1 MDFYAILGIDPNA
14 SDTQVRAAYRAA
26 AVKYHPDKNMDQLAD
41 AETRFKMILE
51 AYQTLIDPRR
61 RRKYDR
67 THRTRDFCEKNDDYN
82 VVVDEMGIVI
92 HDMALHALV
101 DIDDAF
107 ESNLSSSPLW
117 RDECHSAPP

>member
-1 MDFYAILGIDPNA
+1 MDFYDMLGIDPNA
-14 SDTQVRAAYRAA
+14 SDMQVRAAYRAA

-51 AYQTLIDPRR
+51 AYQTLIDPTR

-67 THRTRDFCEKNDDYN
+67 TYRTRDLPEKNDDYN
-82 VVVDEMGIVI
+82 VAVDEMGIVI

-101 DIDDAF
+101 DMKDAF
-107 ESNLSSSPLW
+107 ESNLSSCQLW
-117 RDECHSAPP
+117 SDECHSAPR